1 MSKIWIRYASCWR
14 LMPLALQIV
23 SATLLLAFP
32 PVGVVAADGWLFS
45 ADNKAAAAR
54 RAPQDLFHEGGLAE
68 GEPHENWRLGTALR
82 FSPNL
87 RSRTARLDLQQLAEA
102 QLDVQARRPAKLM
115 LNLFADTA
123 FAAALERTEP
133 TASGYA
139 LTGRIEGEPL
149 SMVVLAVNG
158 DLVEGT
164 VWLPGA
170 THSISARNGTAAIR
184 QLAPAKLPHP
194 RELAVSSAGNALGS
208 IPASDGG
215 SACSI
220 TVDLTTASDETIPAD
235 DGSVIDVLV
244 VYPPMVRQAQGGHR
258 AMRTLIDHD
267 IASTNEAYR
276 VSGVQQRIALAGAF
290 EVDYP
295 GEGAEETGKDGLCLL
310 SGKSDGHMDEVHTL
324 RDSYAADL
332 VLFHNGNKGVIVPNF
347 GTYLTIFDPMQWYAE
362 QFAFNSAK
370 SNQAHFDF
378 AHLLGHNMGLVH
390 QRGAQPHKSGKFPYS
405 HGYVLPKP
413 SPPDQQGPPPAWHT
427 IMAWGSVDV
436 IPRFSNPN
444 HQHPDEAGTP
454 LGVPGDDWSDSVDGP
469 ADAVRSL
476 NNTRQAVANFRNSG
490 SRCTYDLSPTPP
502 TLPSS
507 GGEFRVQVSTASGC
521 AWTARSHD
529 QFVFVT
535 QGASGVGN
543 GEVTYRVEANND
555 WDREAAVLV
564 AGEIHLL
571 KQLGSRPFMPV
582 CDRALGIQQ
591 ALAQTI
597 GKPCGSITA
606 ADLGNLGI
614 LDLSNSGL
622 TALEAGAFDGLSNLF
637 ELNLRSNQLTTLS
650 PRAFS
655 SLHRLQTLN
664 LGGNQLTNLTPGTF
678 DGLPQLSWL
687 GLEGNL
693 LATLERGIFGGLAN
707 LETLFLHHNAMTR
720 LTPGV
725 FEGLPRLKWL
735 LLSNNEF
742 TKLEP
747 NWFFGL
753 TLLTNLNLGLAS
765 LKTIEPGAFN
775 GLSNLQ
781 RLNLSYN
788 ELTDISPG
796 AFKELPNLVGL
807 SLGYNNFKTIEASAF
822 YGLSSLRGLSL
833 AGNQLSILQPG
844 LLGSLPNLREL
855 DLSRNNFKVLPADLF
870 DGLHS
875 LQSLDVGWG
884 SLQSL
889 QSDIF
894 DGLPDLQ
901 SLDVG
906 GSSLQSLQSGVFD
919 GLSKLK
925 QLRMGGTAL
934 EALDSGV
941 FRGLSSLE
949 TLRLGDRLGSLPP
962 GLFNGLANLKQLDL
976 SGNPGA
982 PFALN
987 LDVVRLATGAP
998 VQGRPLEMAIR
1009 VREGA
1014 PFDMSV
1020 GLSISGGV
1028 TSSSE
1033 VQLRAGGDRSDA
1045 VSVTPNGNQPVTV
1058 GFGETPAVPAG
1069 PLCLNPAYWL
1079 DGDRRPCFLGVQTV
1093 VGAPLALYGFHDQ
1106 TLKAEGSATLDL
1118 ASVFAYFLGAATY
1131 EVETS
1136 NPRVASASIAGGL
1149 LTIAANGEG
1158 TAILTVTATGSDGSG
1173 LERRFRVTVAPPI
1186 PRIKGWRLW
1195 LLQELDPPTPT
1206 DP

>member
-1 MSKIWIRYASCWR
+1 MSKTCIRYANCWR

-32 PVGVVAADGWLFS
+32 PVGVVAADGGLFS
-45 ADNKAAAAR
+45 ADNKAAAAQR
-54 RAPQDLFHEGGLAE
+54 TPQDLFHEGGLAE
-68 GEPHENWRLGTALR
+68 GKPHENWHLGTAPRL
-82 FSPNL
+82 SPNL

-102 QLDVQARRPAKLM
+102 RLDVQARRPAKLM
-115 LNLFADTA
+115 LNLFADAA

-164 VWLPGA
+164 AWLPGA
-170 THSISARNGTAAIR
+170 THSISARNGTASIR

-194 RELAVSSAGNALGS
+194 RELATPSAGDALDS
-208 IPASDGG
+208 ATTSDGG
-215 SACSI
+215 STF
-220 TVDLTTASDETIPAD
+220 TVVADLANASDEAIPAD

-244 VYPPMVRQAQGGHR
+244 VYPPMVRQVQGGHR
-258 AMRTLIDHD
+258 AMRTLIEHD

-276 VSGVQQRIALAGAF
+276 VSEVRQRIALAGAF

-295 GEGAEETGKDGLCLL
+295 SEGAEETGQDGLKLL
-310 SGKSDGHMDEVHTL
+310 VGKSDGHMDEVHAL
-324 RDSYAADL
+324 RNSYAADL
-332 VLFHNGNKGVIVPNF
+332 VLFHEGDKGVIVPNF
-347 GTYLTIFDPMQWYAE
+347 REFLILPDPMHQNAE
-362 QFAFNSAK
+362 RFAFNAAQ
-370 SNQAHFDF
+370 SNRVQFQFAHF
-378 AHLLGHNMGLVH
+378 LGHNMGLAH
-390 QRGAQPHKSGKFPYS
+390 QRGAYPHKSGKFPYS

-413 SPPDQQGPPPAWHT
+413 SPPSQHGPPPAWHT
-427 IMAWGSVDV
+427 IMAWGSPDV

-444 HQHPDEAGTP
+444 HRYPDEAGAP

-490 SRCTYDLSPTPP
+490 RRCTYDLSPAPP

-521 AWTARSHD
+521 TWTARSHD

-535 QGASGVGN
+535 QGTSGTGN
-543 GEVTYRVEANND
+543 GEVTYRVESNND

-571 KQLGSRPFMPV
+571 KQFGSRPFMSV
-582 CDRALGIQQ
+582 CDRALGIQR

-597 GKPCGSITA
+597 GKPCESITA
-606 ADLGNLGI
+606 ADLANLGI

-622 TALEAGAFDGLSNLF
+622 TALGAGAFDGLSNLF
-637 ELNLRSNQLTTLS
+637 ELNLHSNQLTKLP

-655 SLHRLQTLN
+655 SLHRLQN
-664 LGGNQLTNLTPGTF
+664 LFLGENRLTNLPPGAF
-678 DGLPQLSWL
+678 DGLPQLSELWL
-687 GLEGNL
+687 GGNL
-693 LATLERGIFGGLAN
+693 LATLERGAFSGLTGLEFLYLGGNN
-707 LETLFLHHNAMTR
+707 LTR

-725 FEGLPRLKWL
+725 FEGLAHLKSL
-735 LLSNNEF
+735 YLGGNEL
-742 TKLEP
+742 TKLEAD
-747 NWFFGL
+747 WFRGL
-753 TLLTNLNLGLAS
+753 PRLTSLRINAS
-765 LKTIEPGAFN
+765 LKTIEQGAFN
-775 GLSNLQ
+775 GLANLQ
-781 RLNLSYN
+781 LLDLSHN
-788 ELTDISPG
+788 ELTAISHG
-796 AFKELPNLVGL
+796 AFKELPSLVDL
-807 SLGYNNFKTIEASAF
+807 WLGENNFQTIETGAF
-822 YGLSSLRGLSL
+822 YGLSNLKTLSLRGH
-833 AGNQLSILQPG
+833 QLRVLQPG
-844 LLGSLPNLREL
+844 LLAGLPDLREL
-855 DLSRNNFKVLPADLF
+855 DLSGNNFNTLQAGLF
-870 DGLHS
+870 DGLHN
-875 LQSLDVGWG
+875 LQ
-884 SLQSL
+884 
-889 QSDIF
+889 
-894 DGLPDLQ
+894 GLNI
-901 SLDVG
+901 G
-906 GSSLQSLQSGVFD
+906 GSSLQSLQSGTFE
-919 GLSKLK
+919 GLPNLK
-925 QLRMGGTAL
+925 QLKMSSAL
-934 EALDSGV
+934 RALDSGV

-949 TLRLGDRLGSLPP
+949 TLRLGGLLSALPP
-962 GLFNGLANLKQLDL
+962 GLFNGLTNLKQLDL

-1020 GLSISGGV
+1020 GLSVSGGV
-1028 TSSSE
+1028 TSLNE
-1033 VQLRAGGDRSDA
+1033 AQLRAGANRSDA
-1045 VSVTPNGNQPVTV
+1045 ISVTPNGDQPVTV
-1058 GFGETPAVPAG
+1058 SLDEAPAVPAG
-1069 PLCLNPAYWL
+1069 PLCLDPAYWL

-1093 VGAPLALYGFHDQ
+1093 VGAPLTLYGFPEQ
-1106 TLKAEGSATLDL
+1106 SLKAEGSATLDL

-1131 EVETS
+1131 EVESS

-1158 TAILTVTATGSDGSG
+1158 TVILTVTATGSDGSG
-1173 LERRFRVTVAPPI
+1173 LERRFRVTVAPPP
-1186 PRIKGWRLW
+1186 PRIRGWRLW
-1195 LLQELDPPTPT
+1195 LLQELDPPTPSE
-1206 DP
+1206 P

>member
-1 MSKIWIRYASCWR
+1 MH
-14 LMPLALQIV
+14 LALPIFW
-23 SATLLLAFP
+23 ATLLLAFP
-32 PVGVVAADGWLFS
+32 PVGTVAADGGLFS
-45 ADNKAAAAR
+45 ADKQAVEPR
-54 RAPQDLFHEGGLAE
+54 RTSQDLFGEGSPAK
-68 GEPHENWRLGTALR
+68 GEARKNWRLGATPR
-82 FSPNL
+82 FSLNL
-87 RSRTARLDLQQLAEA
+87 RSRTARLDLQQLAKA
-102 QLDVQARRPAKLM
+102 RLDVQARRPAKLM
-115 LNLFADTA
+115 LNLFADAA

-158 DLVEGT
+158 GLMEGT

-170 THSISARNGTAAIR
+170 THSISAMGGAATIR
-184 QLAPAKLPHP
+184 QLAPTNFPHP
-194 RELAVSSAGNALGS
+194 RELTVASAGDALGS

-220 TVDLTTASDETIPAD
+220 TVDLTTASNEDIPAD

-258 AMRTLIDHD
+258 AMRTLIEHD

-276 VSGVQQRIALAGAF
+276 ISGVRQRIALAGAF

-310 SGKSDGHMDEVHTL
+310 AGKSDGHMDEVHAL

-347 GTYLTIFDPMQWYAE
+347 RSYLTIFDPMKWYAE
-362 QFAFNSAK
+362 HIAFNSAK

-390 QRGAQPHKSGKFPYS
+390 QRGTQPHKNGKFPYS

-413 SPPDQQGPPPAWHT
+413 SPPGQQGRPPAWHT

-436 IPRFSNPN
+436 IPRFSNPK
-444 HQHPDEAGTP
+444 HRYPDESGAP

-490 SRCTYDLSPTPP
+490 RRCTYDLSPAPP

-521 AWTARSHD
+521 TWTARSHD
-529 QFVFVT
+529 QFVFVA
-535 QGASGVGN
+535 QGASGIGN

-571 KQLGSRPFMPV
+571 KQFGSRPFMPV
-582 CDRALGIQQ
+582 CDRALGIQR
-591 ALAQTI
+591 ALAQTA
-597 GKPCGSITA
+597 GKPCENITA
-606 ADLGNLGI
+606 ADLTNLGI

-622 TALEAGAFDGLSNLF
+622 TKLGAGAFDGLSNLF
-637 ELNLRSNQLTTLS
+637 ELNLRSNQLTTLP

-655 SLHRLQTLN
+655 SLRRLQTLN

-735 LLSNNEF
+735 HLANNEF

-747 NWFFGL
+747 DWFVG
-753 TLLTNLNLGLAS
+753 LTNLTDLHLSLAS
-765 LKTIEPGAFN
+765 LKIIEPGAFN

-781 RLNLSYN
+781 VLNLSDN
-788 ELTDISPG
+788 ELAAISHG
-796 AFKELPNLVGL
+796 AFKELPNLVDL
-807 SLGYNNFKTIEASAF
+807 WLGDNSFQTIETGAF
-822 YGLSSLRGLSL
+822 YGLSNLKTLSL
-833 AGNQLSILQPG
+833 IGHQLRVPQPG
-844 LLGSLPNLREL
+844 LLAGLPNLREL
-855 DLSRNNFKVLPADLF
+855 SLSGNNFNTLQAGLF
-870 DGLHS
+870 DGLHN
-875 LQSLDVGWG
+875 LQ
-884 SLQSL
+884 
-889 QSDIF
+889 
-894 DGLPDLQ
+894 GLN
-901 SLDVG
+901 VG
-906 GSSLQSLQSGVFD
+906 GSSLQSLQSSVFD
-919 GLSKLK
+919 SLSNLK
-925 QLRMGGTAL
+925 QLKISSAL
-934 EALDSGV
+934 RTLDSGV
-941 FRGLSSLE
+941 FRGLPSLE
-949 TLRLGDRLGSLPP
+949 TLRLGGRLGNLPP
-962 GLFNGLANLKQLDL
+962 GLFNRLTNLKQLDL
-976 SGNPGA
+976 SGHPGS
-982 PFALN
+982 PFPIN
-987 LDVVRLATGAP
+987 LELVRLSKGMS
-998 VQGRPLEMAIR
+998 VKGRSSEIVIQ

-1020 GLSISGGV
+1020 GLSVSGGV
-1028 TSSSE
+1028 TSLSE
-1033 VQLRAGGDRSDA
+1033 AHLRAGANRSDA
-1045 VSVTPNGNQPVTV
+1045 ISVIPNGDQSVTVRLA
-1058 GFGETPAVPAG
+1058 EAPAVPAG
-1069 PLCLNPAYWL
+1069 PLCLDPAYWL

-1093 VGAPLALYGFHDQ
+1093 LGAPLTLYGFPDQ
-1106 TLKAEGSATLDL
+1106 TMKAEGSATLDV
-1118 ASVFAYFLGAATY
+1118 ASVFSYFLGAATY
-1131 EVETS
+1131 EVESS
-1136 NPRVASASIAGGL
+1136 NPGVASASIAGDL

-1158 TAILTVTATGSDGSG
+1158 IAVLTVTATGGNGSR
-1173 LERRFRVTVAPPI
+1173 LERHFTVTVAPPI
-1186 PRIKGWRLW
+1186 STRRIKGWRLR
-1195 LLQELDPPTPT
+1195 LLLDELESPAPAAP
-1206 DP
+1206 